1 MLRQPLVL
9 LVLLWG
15 FALVHAA
22 AQPASEPTA
31 MAQAVAAIKLKP
43 KWQGI
48 EIAAEKPKNY
58 RLELN
63 YKPSSSAI
71 GQAEVSADLKEV
83 ARVVLGE
90 LVKQG
95 NTPTQ
100 TRSMYLYTPTRSRD
114 GERRARL
121 WSGRLVASGTTTT
134 AISCNSTRQKAD
146 SPSSSGSRLPLSLLQ
161 PRHDR
166 AKPAV
171 LRLRRGSF
179 WHDA

>member
-1 MLRQPLVL
+1 MLRRALIL
-9 LVLLWG
+9 LILLSVN
-15 FALVHAA
+15 AV
-22 AQPASEPTA
+22 AQPTSEPSP

-48 EIAAEKPKNY
+48 EIAEAKPKNY

-63 YKPSSSAI
+63 YKPSSPAI

-95 NTPTQ
+95 KYPASDWIYVSVYAYQ
-100 TRSMYLYTPTRSRD
+100 EP
-114 GERRARL
+114 GGGRRASL

-134 AISCNSTRQKAD
+134 AISCNSTRQEAD
-146 SPSSSGSRLPLSLLQ
+146 SPSSSGSRPGSPGAGSQ
-161 PRHDR
+161 PER
-166 AKPAV
+166 A
-171 LRLRRGSF
+171 S
-179 WHDA
+179 